1 MALQTLQ
8 DRISALAKLDAELM
22 LQNDR
27 IGKASQPQENKV
39 LTFKPVDEELL
50 KEYNEQFPKG
60 FEYIDATGTK
70 KYRKFMIPQ
79 DAPTL
84 DNPVLQH
91 VMSDVDYQNMLH
103 DEQQLTTEILQIE
116 QDLIKL
122 GKQYEHIKQKPL
134 TKSYTKSKMR
144 AELKKNNDDQRNIM
158 IELKK
163 RQHIVHQIHN
173 EKANQAQIKQDNELE
188 IATTKKNNQEKIQQ
202 YKDELNILNKNS
214 FTTEQ
219 LPSETEEQY
228 YQRLRLNAE
237 TTEPDEDLENA
248 KLLTLKKI
256 KQNMK
261 EIIRSDVKIEQ
272 ICNEFDPFNQVDN
285 KLQLLKRWPK
295 FKTEYE
301 KIYGL
306 NNSSVTADDIIEFM
320 KLFIKTDGEIE
331 NTKIKELLN
340 AQLQEHQKHSF
351 LSNEQLK
358 ELQHQNILSNEQ
370 LQELK
375 KNTKLSSSMIIP
387 PPPPTL
393 HKQPAEIKQD
403 IKKELLMK
411 YPTFDLLNKRLEEMK
426 LDPTYG
432 SQFNNI
438 SITTGKRKKSPNELA
453 LNIATLLYKYETV
466 EKIPKSQIGF
476 GIKTDNIPETI
487 HFGKVLILLHKLY
500 YNNILS
506 VKYHNKINIPGFK
519 NVKVSDKFV
528 KIIMNTLSE
537 KKTTTTDINSL
548 STYEKQIYDRLIYLA
563 NLNRKLPNNK
573 DKTISELKHR
583 LKLIEGEIES
593 GNNSELLIK
602 ELYEI
607 TYSLKDFGILSKKNM
622 LSYLSQFK

>member
-1 MALQTLQ
+1 MPLQTLQ

-60 FEYIDATGTK
+60 FEYIDTTGTK

-91 VMSDVDYQNMLH
+91 VLSDVDYQNMLH

-134 TKSYTKSKMR
+134 TKSYTKSKMK
-144 AELKKNNDDQRNIM
+144 AELKKNNDDQRDIM
-158 IELKK
+158 IERKK
-163 RQHIVHQIHN
+163 RQHIIHQIHN
-173 EKANQAQIKQDNELE
+173 EKTNQAQIKQDNELE
-188 IATTKKNNQEKIQQ
+188 IATTTKNNQEKIQQ

-248 KLLTLKKI
+248 KLLTLKKF
-256 KQNMK
+256 KQTMK

-272 ICNEFDPFNQVDN
+272 ICNELDPFNQVDN

-306 NNSSVTADDIIEFM
+306 NNSSVSVDDIIAFI
-320 KLFIKTDGEIE
+320 KLFIISDGEIE
-331 NTKIKELLN
+331 YTKIKELLH

-375 KNTKLSSSMIIP
+375 KNTKLSTSMIIP
-387 PPPPTL
+387 SPPPTI
-393 HKQPAEIKQD
+393 HKQPTEIKQD
-403 IKKELLMK
+403 IKNELLMK

-432 SQFNNI
+432 SQFNTI
-438 SITTGKRKKSPNELA
+438 LITTGKRKKSPNELA
-453 LNIATLLYKYETV
+453 LNIATLLYKYETM

-563 NLNRKLPNNK
+563 NLNKKLPNNK

>member
-79 DAPTL
+79 DSPTL

-158 IELKK
+158 IESKK

-202 YKDELNILNKNS
+202 YKDELNILNNKS

-228 YQRLRLNAE
+228 Y
-237 TTEPDEDLENA
+237 
-248 KLLTLKKI
+248 
-256 KQNMK
+256 
-261 EIIRSDVKIEQ
+261 
-272 ICNEFDPFNQVDN
+272 
-285 KLQLLKRWPK
+285 
-295 FKTEYE
+295 
-301 KIYGL
+301 
-306 NNSSVTADDIIEFM
+306 
-320 KLFIKTDGEIE
+320 
-331 NTKIKELLN
+331 
-340 AQLQEHQKHSF
+340 
-351 LSNEQLK
+351 
-358 ELQHQNILSNEQ
+358 
-370 LQELK
+370 
-375 KNTKLSSSMIIP
+375 
-387 PPPPTL
+387 
-393 HKQPAEIKQD
+393 
-403 IKKELLMK
+403 
-411 YPTFDLLNKRLEEMK
+411 
-426 LDPTYG
+426 
-432 SQFNNI
+432 
-438 SITTGKRKKSPNELA
+438 
-453 LNIATLLYKYETV
+453 
-466 EKIPKSQIGF
+466 
-476 GIKTDNIPETI
+476 
-487 HFGKVLILLHKLY
+487 
-500 YNNILS
+500 
-506 VKYHNKINIPGFK
+506 
-519 NVKVSDKFV
+519 
-528 KIIMNTLSE
+528 
-537 KKTTTTDINSL
+537 
-548 STYEKQIYDRLIYLA
+548 
-563 NLNRKLPNNK
+563 
-573 DKTISELKHR
+573 
-583 LKLIEGEIES
+583 
-593 GNNSELLIK
+593 
-602 ELYEI
+602 
-607 TYSLKDFGILSKKNM
+607 
-622 LSYLSQFK
+622 

>member
-79 DAPTL
+79 DSPTL

-122 GKQYEHIKQKPL
+122 GKKYEHIKQKPL

-202 YKDELNILNKNS
+202 YKDELNILNNKS

-248 KLLTLKKI
+248 KLLTLKKF

-272 ICNEFDPFNQVDN
+272 ICNELDPFNQVDN

-306 NNSSVTADDIIEFM
+306 NNSSVSVDDIIAFI
-320 KLFIKTDGEIE
+320 KLFIISDGEIE
-331 NTKIKELLN
+331 YTKIKELLH

-375 KNTKLSSSMIIP
+375 KNTKLSLSTSMIIPP

-403 IKKELLMK
+403 IKNELLMK

-426 LDPTYG
+426 LDPTWC
-432 SQFNNI
+432 
-438 SITTGKRKKSPNELA
+438 SI
-453 LNIATLLYKYETV
+453 
-466 EKIPKSQIGF
+466 F
-476 GIKTDNIPETI
+476 
-487 HFGKVLILLHKLY
+487 
-500 YNNILS
+500 
-506 VKYHNKINIPGFK
+506 
-519 NVKVSDKFV
+519 
-528 KIIMNTLSE
+528 
-537 KKTTTTDINSL
+537 
-548 STYEKQIYDRLIYLA
+548 
-563 NLNRKLPNNK
+563 
-573 DKTISELKHR
+573 
-583 LKLIEGEIES
+583 
-593 GNNSELLIK
+593 
-602 ELYEI
+602 
-607 TYSLKDFGILSKKNM
+607 
-622 LSYLSQFK
+622 

>member
-1 MALQTLQ
+1 
-8 DRISALAKLDAELM
+8 
-22 LQNDR
+22 
-27 IGKASQPQENKV
+27 
-39 LTFKPVDEELL
+39 
-50 KEYNEQFPKG
+50 
-60 FEYIDATGTK
+60 
-70 KYRKFMIPQ
+70 
-79 DAPTL
+79 
-84 DNPVLQH
+84 
-91 VMSDVDYQNMLH
+91 
-103 DEQQLTTEILQIE
+103 
-116 QDLIKL
+116 
-122 GKQYEHIKQKPL
+122 
-134 TKSYTKSKMR
+134 
-144 AELKKNNDDQRNIM
+144 
-158 IELKK
+158 
-163 RQHIVHQIHN
+163 
-173 EKANQAQIKQDNELE
+173 
-188 IATTKKNNQEKIQQ
+188 
-202 YKDELNILNKNS
+202 
-214 FTTEQ
+214 
-219 LPSETEEQY
+219 
-228 YQRLRLNAE
+228 
-237 TTEPDEDLENA
+237 
-248 KLLTLKKI
+248 
-256 KQNMK
+256 
-261 EIIRSDVKIEQ
+261 
-272 ICNEFDPFNQVDN
+272 
-285 KLQLLKRWPK
+285 
-295 FKTEYE
+295 
-301 KIYGL
+301 
-306 NNSSVTADDIIEFM
+306 
-320 KLFIKTDGEIE
+320 
-331 NTKIKELLN
+331 
-340 AQLQEHQKHSF
+340 
-351 LSNEQLK
+351 
-358 ELQHQNILSNEQ
+358 
-370 LQELK
+370 
-375 KNTKLSSSMIIP
+375 MIIP
-387 PPPPTL
+387 PSPPTI
-393 HKQPAEIKQD
+393 HKQPTEIKQD
-403 IKKELLMK
+403 IKNELLMK